1 MPFECLIN
9 CSIYSRIIDVTG
21 YDWLCFV
28 DAWVVLISTVFVV
41 PLRNRFEVGKSHSG
55 KELAVLRFVGLDSL
69 ISALPLLAFASM
81 TGV

>member
-1 MPFECLIN
+1 MYQVCFAKSNTWIRMPFECLIN

-41 PLRNRFEVGKSHSG
+41 PLRNRFEVGKPHSG
-55 KELAVLRFVGLDSL
+55 
-69 ISALPLLAFASM
+69 
-81 TGV
+81 